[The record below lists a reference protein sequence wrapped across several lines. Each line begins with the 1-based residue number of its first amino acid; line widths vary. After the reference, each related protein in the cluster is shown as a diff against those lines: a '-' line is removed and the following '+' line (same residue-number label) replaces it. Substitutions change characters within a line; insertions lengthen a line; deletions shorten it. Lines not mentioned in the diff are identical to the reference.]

1 MGSIDIDLVAKGLEQ
16 TISRIDSELE
26 GIGKKD
32 QGSYYAM
39 LMLSRGRA
47 MRDLSLISNNSEE
60 LLGYAIGSLTEAV
73 NIFNRI
79 RDDENSARAHFELG
93 MAYQRLAEIKDHQR
107 NMDIA
112 IRAFDE
118 AKEFLLYE
126 DDPELYRKIDERLK
140 NAWKD
145 Y

>member
-1 MGSIDIDLVAKGLEQ
+1 MSSVDIDQVAKGLEQ
-16 TISRIDSELE
+16 TISRIDSEIENL
-26 GIGKKD
+26 GKKKE
-32 QGSYYAM
+32 GPFYAQ

-47 MRDLSLISNNSEE
+47 MKDLSMISQNSEE

-73 NIFNRI
+73 NIFNKL
-79 RDDENSARAHFELG
+79 RDDENSARAHYELG
-93 MAYQRLAEIKDHQR
+93 LAYQRLAEIKDHQR

-118 AKEFLLYE
+118 AKEYLLYE
-126 DDPELYRKIDERLK
+126 DDPDLYRKIDERLK
-140 NAWKD
+140 DAWKE